1 MADLFN
7 ETSFSPVE
15 KNIVWLTASYQNTC
29 HYCKGLHSMVAKTH
43 KLPKKMVEALR
54 TNQPLNDTKLEELR
68 QFTILLVEKRG
79 CPSNE
84 DIQTFL
90 ASGYTQKNI
99 LELVL
104 GVGQKIIS
112 NYVNHLAN
120 TQLDQQV
127 ESFKWEESECNC
139 EVKKQGNLKLKY

>member
-1 MADLFN
+1 LHTLGTAPETSKALLTAAFNQNRFIPNLYGIMAESPELLKAYRQMADLFN

-68 QFTILLVEKRG
+68 
-79 CPSNE
+79 
-84 DIQTFL
+84 
-90 ASGYTQKNI
+90 
-99 LELVL
+99 
-104 GVGQKIIS
+104 
-112 NYVNHLAN
+112 
-120 TQLDQQV
+120 
-127 ESFKWEESECNC
+127 
-139 EVKKQGNLKLKY
+139 